1 MSVPIIIFSVDSI
14 RGRIILNTLHFNGFE
29 ALLQNRIIH
38 AEEII
43 RKNTPSIVILD
54 TKDLSPNEL
63 DFFRTAYPVLSNSA
77 LILLAG
83 PSIMKSLEVP
93 DIKTELCRTD
103 PLDAELITSKVEAL
117 LARKSGR
124 AEERNPLQISPK
136 SKTRGLRWESGKV
149 IKTEEQGAVETDKE
163 ESGDEDI
170 SLEEDL
176 KKFLD
181 LE

>member
-14 RGRIILNTLHFNGFE
+14 RGRIILNTLRFNGFE
-29 ALLQNRIIH
+29 AILQNRIIH
-38 AEEII
+38 AEKII
-43 RKNTPSIVILD
+43 RENIPPIVILD

-63 DFFRTAYPVLSNSA
+63 DFFRTACPALSNSA
-77 LILLAG
+77 LILLAS
-83 PSIMKSLEVP
+83 PSIMKSLDVS

-103 PLDAELITSKVEAL
+103 PLDAELIVSKVEAL

-124 AEERNPLQISPK
+124 AEDK
-136 SKTRGLRWESGKV
+136 SMEALKYKSQELEV
-149 IKTEEQGAVETDKE
+149 QKE
-163 ESGDEDI
+163 DELDDDSE
-170 SLEEDL
+170 SLEDDL